1 MNTKVA
7 IIGGGFSGLY
17 SLKYC
22 IQEGLDCKLFE
33 SSDSIGGVWKYREE
47 PGGVFKNTYVSSSLN
62 FLHPTDYPFSKE
74 TPHFPHHSIIYKH
87 LLDYAKNFD
96 LNKHIVLNT
105 PVKKTIKDDKKW
117 VVYYDKD
124 NKEISEKFD
133 KVIVCTGIHQIPKLV
148 KDDNILK
155 KFQNQDNIIHSHYYE
170 QNKDKFKDKNILIIG
185 GGETAHDIA
194 VDLANI
200 SKKVYMSIRNGQWFQ
215 GKLLGGNEPA
225 DLQFNRLMN
234 LIWYKPYSNLISW
247 MNSQIWGYGGS
258 GIKKWYPTSGYFDSF
273 FTKGREIFLWISKG
287 KIIPCGGITNIE
299 KDMIYFD
306 DKEENIDYI
315 ILCTG
320 YENSHLKT
328 LLPNVEFD
336 KNNFKLIF
344 DPDDTSLSYCGF
356 VRPVI
361 TSIPLICEL
370 QARLISKVYSEKI
383 KLPKFCDMIIQIESD
398 VSKRKKIYAKD
409 YERLKYIVNSYNY
422 CDEIAILIGCK
433 PNLWKLFFTNHN
445 LWRMLVIFPWNQFQY
460 TCTSTDDKV
469 RKIAIER
476 LEEIR
481 DSHSG
486 QRLKVWANVGLAIVG
501 IILILILGILV
512 GIIFGFVKAGPYIVH
527 GFSILLLLLVPV

>member
-124 NKEISEKFD
+124 NKETSEIFD
-133 KVIVCTGIHQIPKLV
+133 KVIICTGIHQIPKLV

-200 SKKVYMSIRNGQWFQ
+200 SKKV
-215 GKLLGGNEPA
+215 
-225 DLQFNRLMN
+225 
-234 LIWYKPYSNLISW
+234 
-247 MNSQIWGYGGS
+247 
-258 GIKKWYPTSGYFDSF
+258 
-273 FTKGREIFLWISKG
+273 
-287 KIIPCGGITNIE
+287 
-299 KDMIYFD
+299 
-306 DKEENIDYI
+306 
-315 ILCTG
+315 
-320 YENSHLKT
+320 
-328 LLPNVEFD
+328 
-336 KNNFKLIF
+336 
-344 DPDDTSLSYCGF
+344 
-356 VRPVI
+356 
-361 TSIPLICEL
+361 
-370 QARLISKVYSEKI
+370 
-383 KLPKFCDMIIQIESD
+383 
-398 VSKRKKIYAKD
+398 
-409 YERLKYIVNSYNY
+409 
-422 CDEIAILIGCK
+422 
-433 PNLWKLFFTNHN
+433 
-445 LWRMLVIFPWNQFQY
+445 
-460 TCTSTDDKV
+460 
-469 RKIAIER
+469 
-476 LEEIR
+476 
-481 DSHSG
+481 
-486 QRLKVWANVGLAIVG
+486 
-501 IILILILGILV
+501 
-512 GIIFGFVKAGPYIVH
+512 
-527 GFSILLLLLVPV
+527 